1 MRATLTGM
9 ASPGFSRNLLRPDTD
24 GAEHRVTYIE
34 LFFDLVFVF
43 AVTQISHLLLAHPGP
58 EEFLHTL
65 VLTAVVWWVWIYTT
79 WAFTWLN
86 PERGPVR
93 AMLIVM
99 MLLGLLMASAI
110 PEAFGDKDLLFA
122 GALAAMQV
130 GRSAFT
136 LLALARQRPE
146 LGLNF
151 LRISLWNAF
160 AAAFWIA
167 GALVPD
173 ALRPWIWLLAL
184 LVDYGAPYLL
194 YWVPFL
200 GRSDITTWNVAGG
213 HMAERVSLFLIIVL
227 GESIIVSGTSFSE
240 GPLDWTNVIAF
251 LSSFLGTVLL
261 WLLYFSHS
269 ERGGS
274 DYIVNAADPGP
285 IARTAYTYV
294 PALMVLGVVLAAVAD
309 GLVLA
314 DPLEAGSLWTAGLV
328 CGSSA
333 VYVLGNALFRRAA
346 GGRWLAG
353 HFLGILAFGLLT
365 AASPLVPA
373 LVLAWAANAVL
384 LLVVVGDEVAWR
396 RAQPS
401 HG

>member
-1 MRATLTGM
+1 M
-9 ASPGFSRNLLRPDTD
+9 ASLGFSGNLLRPDAD

-43 AVTQISHLLLAHPGP
+43 AVTQISHLLLAHPGAQ
-58 EEFLHTL
+58 ELLHTL

-86 PERGPVR
+86 PDRGPVR
-93 AMLIVM
+93 LLLIVM
-99 MLLGLLMASAI
+99 MLLGMLMASAI
-110 PEAFGDKDLLFA
+110 PDAFGDKDLLFA

-136 LLALARQRPE
+136 LFALSGQRPE

-160 AAAFWIA
+160 AAAFWIT

-173 ALRPWIWLLAL
+173 GFRPWIWLLAL
-184 LVDYGAPYLL
+184 LVDYGAPYVL

-240 GPLDWTNVIAF
+240 GPLDGAHVLAF
-251 LSSFLGTVLL
+251 LSAFLGTVLL

-294 PALMVLGVVLAAVAD
+294 PALMVLGIVLAAVAD
-309 GLVLA
+309 GLILA
-314 DPLEAGSLWTAGLV
+314 DPLEMGGLWTAALV
-328 CGSSA
+328 CGSFA
-333 VYVLGNALFRRAA
+333 VYVLGNAFFRRAV
-346 GGRWLAG
+346 GGRWLPG
-353 HFLGILAFGLLT
+353 HFVGILAFALLA
-365 AASPLVPA
+365 AASPVFPA
-373 LVLAWAANAVL
+373 LGLAWAANAVL
-384 LLVVVGDEVAWR
+384 LFVVVGDEIAWHR
-396 RAQPS
+396 GRPAS
-401 HG
+401 G